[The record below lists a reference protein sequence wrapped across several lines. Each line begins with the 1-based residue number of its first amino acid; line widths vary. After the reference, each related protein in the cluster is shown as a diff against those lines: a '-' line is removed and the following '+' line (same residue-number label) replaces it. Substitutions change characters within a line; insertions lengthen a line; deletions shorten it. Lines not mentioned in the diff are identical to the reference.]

1 MLRRMN
7 YDDFLKEQSASP
19 CFFCGFPSEP
29 FVDENEYC
37 YVVLARA
44 PYTADHLLVVPKD
57 HVIFL
62 NELSSAQ
69 LDAAMALITKWTAKL
84 HETYPWL
91 TLLLRDGLTGWELG
105 KSVNHLHFHLIPKV
119 AVTAIGN
126 RDDREYFD
134 DEIFSLKT
142 EEFKEKF
149 KIGN

>member
-7 YDDFLKEQSASP
+7 YDDFLEKQGDSQ
-19 CFFCGFPSEP
+19 CFFCAYPQDLFIDQNQYF
-29 FVDENEYC
+29 FVI
-37 YVVLARA
+37 LARA
-44 PYTADHLLVVPKD
+44 AYTEDHLLVVPKD

-134 DEIFSLKT
+134 DETFSLKT

-149 KIGN
+149 KVGN